1 MTTFIGRHLS
11 SNSQG
16 SYYSNNQLRGPK
28 KCPTHS
34 IGGQMM
40 ELGKIGPEDAI
51 LEGLSLFGET
61 VQDIP
66 LVRSGA
72 VLYKSLSE
80 AFSAKWPVGET
91 CSLAFPA
98 MIIRPD
104 IRTECFVAISTSHVI
119 IAWKKG
125 LLKKTVEHKVIPLK
139 SITDVQNHV
148 GSNSA
153 TRGASL
159 ITISAEDQTTIALP
173 IRNVALGE
181 LVKSTLLGRT
191 TN

>member
-1 MTTFIGRHLS
+1 
-11 SNSQG
+11 
-16 SYYSNNQLRGPK
+16 
-28 KCPTHS
+28 
-34 IGGQMM
+34 M
-40 ELGKIGPEDAI
+40 EVGKISSEDAI

-80 AFSAKWPVGET
+80 VFSANWPVGET

-98 MIIRPD
+98 MIIRPE
-104 IRTECFVAISTSHVI
+104 IRTECFVAISTSQVI

-125 LLKKTVEHKVIPLK
+125 LLKKTVERKIIPMR
-139 SITDVQNHV
+139 SIKEVKNHV

-159 ITISAEDQTTIALP
+159 VSIVADDEMTFALP
-173 IRNVALGE
+173 NRTPALGE
-181 LVKSTLLGRT
+181 LVNRTLRGEGKD
-191 TN
+191 